1 VPPFFEPVTEETVAL
16 SLPSRIASIDEAA
29 TAVADAARRFGIPDE
44 ALFGL
49 DLAVREAVTNAVL
62 HGNRQDEA
70 VPVEVGV
77 SGAGAELV
85 ITVRDRGQGFDPA
98 QVADPTSEEN
108 LLKANGRGILFM
120 RTFMDDVRWERHP
133 EGGTVVRLTKKK

>member
-1 VPPFFEPVTEETVAL
+1 MALFFEPVTEETVAL

-29 TAVADAARRFGIPDE
+29 SAVADAARRFGIPDE

-62 HGNRQDEA
+62 HGNQQDES
-70 VPVEVGV
+70 VPVEIGV
-77 SGAGAELV
+77 TGAGAELV
-85 ITVRDRGQGFDPA
+85 VTIRDRGRGFDPA

-120 RTFMDDVRWERHP
+120 RTFMDDVWWERHP